1 MSAQIIDPK
10 RYKKTTKKEIEK
22 KKKVNSYTSDKKFKN
37 EKNIKFKKSNNTYNN
52 LNRVDK
58 KSSVNLKNKKIKNKE
73 NSNSKKKKKL
83 IYIPK
88 LFKIC
93 VVVIL
98 IIAIGFISKKIVKFE
113 NMPLISAFSNK
124 EKDIQL
130 KSNYNLK
137 LGISKLDTT
146 DALNSK
152 NIILNELNNNASLK
166 FVNINN
172 DYSLDYI
179 VATKIEK
186 INNKE
191 YMVYLNKEYN
201 LKFNDIENAIN
212 KIKNYPSSPY
222 FKNVNIIEKIEDK
235 GESIKFNLKE
245 DSPYFVYML
254 DFPLNIENER
264 LEYYLNAKS
273 DTTINYIKRAS
284 ISTIS
289 SIELNNYNDT
299 DKMVEDFRNDN
310 LDVFFTSSDIVM
322 QLIGKH
328 DYNVKK
334 YRDGETLFLLGNTSS
349 KIFKLKEVRKAL
361 AYSLNRDEIVKKT
374 NKSFS
379 EVIDLPYIYSN
390 ISYKYDIYGAENEL
404 LSNGYTKIDGVYT
417 KQLENEQI
425 KLELNMIVNEE
436 DNIKKEV
443 AQYIREMTEKIGI
456 KINVNVLSKYDYEE
470 KVKNKEYDIILANVY
485 INQNP
490 DISYLYEYINVNDTV
505 NNAINK
511 VINSASVEEVIT
523 NVQEM
528 QSILSQEIAC
538 IGISAKNTNVVYQ
551 KYIAGFD
558 SLNYLKIF
566 EKVENIGRIKE
577 D

>member
-10 RYKKTTKKEIEK
+10 RYKKTTKKEVEK
-22 KKKVNSYTSDKKFKN
+22 KKKINAYTSNKKLKN
-37 EKNIKFKKSNNTYNN
+37 EKNVKLKKSN
-52 LNRVDK
+52 
-58 KSSVNLKNKKIKNKE
+58 VNLKNKKVKNKI
-73 NSNSKKKKKL
+73 NNYSKKKKKS

-93 VVVIL
+93 IVVIL
-98 IIAIGFISKKIVKFE
+98 IIAIGFISKKIVNLE
-113 NMPLISAFSNK
+113 NIPLISAFSNK
-124 EKDIQL
+124 ENDIQL

-152 NIILNELNNNASLK
+152 NIILNELNNIASLK

-172 DYSLDYI
+172 DYSLDYV

-191 YMVYLNKEYN
+191 YLVYLNKEYN

-212 KIKNYPSSPY
+212 KIKNYPNSPY
-222 FKNVNIIEKIEDK
+222 FKNVDIIEKIEDK
-235 GESIKFNLKE
+235 GESVKFYLKE

-254 DFPLNIENER
+254 DFPLNIENEK
-264 LEYYLNAKS
+264 LDYYLNAKS

-289 SIELNNYNDT
+289 SIELTNYSDT
-299 DKMVEDFRNDN
+299 DQMVEDFRNNNIDM
-310 LDVFFTSSDIVM
+310 FFTSSDIVM

-349 KIFKLKEVRKAL
+349 NIFKLKEVRKAL
-361 AYSLNRDEIVKKT
+361 AYSLNRDEIVKNT

-404 LSNGYTKIDGVYT
+404 LSNGYTKIDGIYT

-436 DNIKKEV
+436 DTTKIEV
-443 AQYIREMTEKIGI
+443 AQYIREMEEKIGI
-456 KINVNVLSKYDYEE
+456 KINVNVLSKYEYEE
-470 KVKNKEYDIILANVY
+470 KVKNKEYDIILATVY
-485 INQNP
+485 VNQIP
-490 DISYLYEYINVNDTV
+490 DISYLYEYINVDDEV
-505 NNAINK
+505 NNAINN
-511 VINSASVEEVIT
+511 VVNSTSTEEIIES
-523 NVQEM
+523 VQEM
-528 QSILSQEIAC
+528 QNILSQEIAC

-558 SLNYLKIF
+558 DINYLKIF
-566 EKVENIGRIKE
+566 EKIENIGRIKE